1 MFKELFPNSETLA
14 WVRSGTAAP
23 FVRSYAMSLRRAGF
37 KPTTLR
43 QRVHTAAHLGHWLE
57 GEGRV
62 LHELDE
68 AALERFRDHLLT
80 CTCERSRPGEH
91 HHTAIGAVRFLEH
104 LRSVGAV
111 APRPDVPDPG
121 KELMTRFASWLVRHR
136 GVSPSTLTGYSSH
149 VSAVLDALGADPR
162 RYDVASVRQF
172 VLAHLSSY
180 GTTYAKTV
188 GAALRMFLRFLV
200 AEGSCRPEIIDAVP
214 RTANWTLTEL
224 PRHLPP
230 EAVERVIA
238 APQTYTRMGIRDRAV
253 IFLLAR
259 LGLRA
264 RDIVELRMS
273 DIDWKQGLLRVMGK
287 GRRETWLPLPQDAGD
302 AVLEYVEKARPSS
315 PHERLFL
322 SVRAPFR
329 PFKCTRSVANIVR
342 QAIAL
347 AGVQRPARTA
357 SHLFR
362 HSLARRLLAQDI
374 PLEGIGVILRHRS
387 VETSAKYGKIDV
399 ETLQTVVQAWP
410 GNPEVLPC

>member
-1 MFKELFPNSETLA
+1 MFKELFPNSETRA
-14 WVRSGTAAP
+14 WVRSGVAAP
-23 FVRSYAMSLRRAGF
+23 FVRSYALSLRRAGF
-37 KPTTLR
+37 RPTTLK

-57 GEGRV
+57 SEGRA

-68 AALERFRDHLLT
+68 TALERFRDHLLT

-91 HHTAIGAVRFLEH
+91 HHTAIGATRFLEH
-104 LRSVGAV
+104 LRSVGV
-111 APRPDVPDPG
+111 VVPRPDVSDPS
-121 KELMTRFASWLVRHR
+121 KELMTRFASWLVHHR
-136 GVSPSTLTGYSSH
+136 GVSPSTLAGYRSH

-172 VLAHLSSY
+172 VLAHLSCY
-180 GTTYAKTV
+180 GATYAKTV
-188 GAALRMFLRFLV
+188 SGALRMFLRFLV
-200 AEGSCRPEIIDAVP
+200 VEGACRPELVDAVP
-214 RTANWTLTEL
+214 KTANWSLTEL

-238 APQTYTRMGIRDRAV
+238 ASATFTRMGIRDQAV
-253 IFLLAR
+253 ILLLAR

-264 RDIVELRMS
+264 RDIVELRMP
-273 DIDWKQGLLRVMGK
+273 DLDWKRGLVRVMGK

-302 AVLEYVEKARPSS
+302 AVLEYLEKARPAS

-322 SVRAPFR
+322 TVRAPFR
-329 PFKCTRSVANIVR
+329 PFKSTRSVANIVR

-347 AGVQRPARTA
+347 AGVQRPARAAT
-357 SHLFR
+357 HLFR
-362 HSLARRLLAQDI
+362 HSLARRLLAQDV

-387 VETSAKYGKIDV
+387 LETSALYGKIDL